1 MGIEEKSRVWRSWIV
16 RIYNDASYLVVSKRT
31 YERTGEIVRG
41 NPAIQSPGHF
51 HDWLSRNYGLASAS
65 GVRRLTDTRS
75 DSVSLKRLLQ
85 EMSSNTHLLSRKSF
99 VALYQPSMRQ
109 LGERDFDR
117 MTGGKGNA
125 YFPKALIDNDLRQLD
140 RAVKCIRRFVDT
152 RLAHLDQKNKFRKL
166 PMFNDVFAAVDL
178 IDVLSKKYYFVL
190 KAIEIP
196 DPIIERDWINI
207 FKKPWIAHLLSNPPL
222 EPTAS

>member
-1 MGIEEKSRVWRSWIV
+1 MNKRRVWLSWIV
-16 RIYNDASYLVVSKRT
+16 RIYKDASYLVVSKRT
-31 YERTGEIVRG
+31 YQRTGEIVRG

-85 EMSSNTHLLSRKSF
+85 EMSSNTQLLTKKSF
-99 VALYQPSMRQ
+99 VALYQSSMRQ

-117 MTGGKGNA
+117 LTGGKGNT

-140 RAVKCIRRFVDT
+140 RAVKRIRRFVDT
-152 RLAHLDQKNKFRKL
+152 RLAHLDQRNNFRKL
-166 PMFNDVFAAVDL
+166 PMFNDVFAAVGL
-178 IDVLSKKYYFVL
+178 IYVLSKKYYFVL
-190 KAIEIP
+190 KAIEMP
-196 DPIIERDWINI
+196 DPIIECDWIDI
-207 FKKPWIAHLLSNPPL
+207 FKKPWIAHLLLTRRLSPR
-222 EPTAS
+222 